1 MLFALSTKL
10 SSIIGCKDT
19 YFILN
24 VWHWILF
31 LFIADAILLV
41 FSTEGVLFILILNVV

>member
-19 YFILN
+19 HFILN
-24 VWHWILF
+24 VWYWILF
-31 LFIADAILLV
+31 CLLQMLYYWY
-41 FSTEGVLFILILNVV
+41 SVLKEFYFF